1 MCDHLHV
8 LSTVNQRQEAL
19 KQYDAQQLRGNTAS
33 VPQDVI
39 ETID

>member
-1 MCDHLHV
+1 MCDHLH
-8 LSTVNQRQEAL
+8 LLCTVNQRQEVM
-19 KQYDAQQLRGNTAS
+19 QYDAPQLRGNKAS